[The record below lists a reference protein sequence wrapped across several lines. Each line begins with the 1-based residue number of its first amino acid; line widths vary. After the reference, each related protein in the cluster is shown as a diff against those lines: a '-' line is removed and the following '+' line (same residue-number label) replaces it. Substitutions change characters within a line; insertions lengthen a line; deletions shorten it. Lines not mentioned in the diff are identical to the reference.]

1 MRRTLLIAAILLP
14 IAPAAAQEQAS
25 ITGFETYV
33 VVAPAADEAAA
44 QRDAARHCARYNRF
58 ANFRRMDGDKA
69 IFDCAL
75 VKIESGSRSGG
86 GGLY

>member
-1 MRRTLLIAAILLP
+1 MAVILLP
-14 IAPAAAQEQAS
+14 IAPAAAQHYAG

-33 VVAPAADEAAA
+33 VIAPAADEAAA

-75 VKIESGSRSGG
+75 VKVEPRGVKGG
-86 GGLY
+86 PY